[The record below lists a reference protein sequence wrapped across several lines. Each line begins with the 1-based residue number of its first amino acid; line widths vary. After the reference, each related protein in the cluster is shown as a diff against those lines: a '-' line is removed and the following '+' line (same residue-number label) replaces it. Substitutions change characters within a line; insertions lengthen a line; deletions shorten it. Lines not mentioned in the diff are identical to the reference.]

1 MNRIT
6 MYNKSR
12 IEYIDIAKGIGILL
26 MVIGHMVSI
35 FPIRQFI
42 FQFHMPMF
50 LIFSG
55 FLFND
60 KKWGGEN
67 VHVILTN
74 KIQTASCS
82 LCLFFHYNIGC
93 VSFTKTR
100 F

>member
-60 KKWGGEN
+60 KKWGGR
-67 VHVILTN
+67 
-74 KIQTASCS
+74 KRSRYS
-82 LCLFFHYNIGC
+82 YKKDSDSFLFIMF
-93 VSFTKTR
+93 VF
-100 F
+100 

>member
-60 KKWGGEN
+60 KKWGGGRKRSRYSYKQDSDSFLFLMF
-67 VHVILTN
+67 VF
-74 KIQTASCS
+74 S
-82 LCLFFHYNIGC
+82 L
-93 VSFTKTR
+93 
-100 F
+100 